1 MVYVPRAT
9 VKALAAIRDENTKP
23 SNSMF
28 GLQSGEG
35 IRSRIRDAA
44 IHAGLGDGYTGHSP
58 RVDMARD
65 LARFGIQLPALMAAG
80 RWKSQIMP
88 AYYLRNGE
96 AGRAMERLAGLL
108 WPSTTSVSSVTVMIP
123 VDTKSWIPR
132 RRWAVIGTVD
142 PETAKGQASQASTVR
157 TLRIP
162 MPSVS

>member
-58 RVDMARD
+58 RVGMARD

-80 RWKSQIMP
+80 RWKSPIMP

-96 AGRAMERLAGLL
+96 AGRAIVADYYKCVLRDG
-108 WPSTTSVSSVTVMIP
+108 
-123 VDTKSWIPR
+123 DDPR
-132 RRWAVIGTVD
+132 RHEELD
-142 PETAKGQASQASTVR
+142 PTPKMGGYRDCRSR
-157 TLRIP
+157 NG
-162 MPSVS
+162 